1 MTIREAREKKGMT
14 QQELAKAVG
23 VKAVSICRYELGQR
37 APRPAVAKKLGVILE
52 KSEDVDCQWIGQNNQ
67 CILQRCPF
75 YREK

>member
-1 MTIREAREKKGMT
+1 MTSRVLAREAKIGGPRCCKRNSRIAVLEAVDVIRE
-14 QQELAKAVG
+14 
-23 VKAVSICRYELGQR
+23 
-37 APRPAVAKKLGVILE
+37 KLGVILE